1 MPFSAEPNRIERIG
15 DQALKIVWG
24 DGHESH
30 YAWEF
35 LRRSCPCAVCR
46 ETPSPTPSPPEGGE
60 GRVRGKP
67 VYPVEIKPVGRYAV
81 AIRWSDGH
89 ATGIY
94 SHEYLRSICRC
105 ESCVPKQMTEG

>member
-46 ETPSPTPSPPEGGE
+46 ETSPPKAE
-60 GRVRGKP
+60 VRP
-67 VYPVEIKPVGRYAV
+67 AEIKPVGRYAV

-105 ESCVPKQMTEG
+105 ESCFPKQMTEG